1 MRDEAAG
8 ELRFAVDGAAVG
20 DPVPYADAPT
30 GGGRGMLYL
39 GSDVPAYPGYELDEV
54 CIFDTVLDAK
64 ALAALGTR
72 ADCAAVLDAEP
83 PDTEDTGD
91 TGEPPDTDEPPDT
104 EDTGDTEPAETDTD
118 DTDAPVGDTGADT
131 AGSGAAKGCGC
142 GPGVGGTGGAAVWAL
157 ALLAAAR
164 RRSA

>member
-83 PDTEDTGD
+83 PDTEDA
-91 TGEPPDTDEPPDT
+91 GEPPDTDEAPDT
-104 EDTGDTEPAETDTD
+104 EDTGDTGPAETDTD
-118 DTDAPVGDTGADT
+118 DTNTPINNTGADT
-131 AGSGAAKGCGC
+131 AGSGAAKACGC